1 MKVLIQLIFN
11 SGLGNLYCGVTE
23 LLNFASECKTMG
35 YCCELLFASNC
46 SSDNKYIGYVDFGEI
61 FDVTSFTVF
70 DKITSIR
77 DSVKEKCYNEYIFS
91 SGFHVTEPGQHWWDI
106 FLTDE
111 CLLLPRRPHYD
122 IDTLCNGKVV
132 PKLLPKFSLSIAE
145 RVAKAKETIPNIKKC
160 IQVRHNDFNIHV
172 GDEFKDYTNSIIE
185 ICKNTSDEFYVSSN
199 NQFFLDSMKKLNNIV
214 TFDFDHLNVFPNDFS
229 YYPHNRWV
237 SRELLVN
244 RLCDNICEMI
254 LLSEFDIIFHHT
266 SLSWNSTF
274 LYYSLSHNNNQIL
287 INITWADNLKNLS

>member
-111 CLLLPRRPHYD
+111 CLLLPGRPHYD
-122 IDTLCNGKVV
+122 IDTLCNGGVV
-132 PKLLPKFSLSIAE
+132 PKLLPKFSSYINERAEKARESIP
-145 RVAKAKETIPNIKKC
+145 TIRKC
-160 IQVRHNDFNIHV
+160 ISVRHDDLILQV
-172 GDEFKDYTNSIIE
+172 GDEFKHYTTSMIE
-185 ICKNTSDEFYVSSN
+185 ILKNTSEEFYVSSN
-199 NQFFLDSMKKLNNIV
+199 NQWFLDSIKTLNNSV
-214 TFDFDHLNVFPNDFS
+214 AFDFDDLDVFPNEYS
-229 YYPHNRWV
+229 YYLYNREV

-244 RLCDNICEMI
+244 RLFDHICDMI
-254 LLSEFDIIFHHT
+254 IVSDFDIIYHHT
-266 SLSWNSTF
+266 SLGWVSTF
-274 LYYSLSHNNNQIL
+274 LYYSLSHNNNQTL
-287 INITWADNLKNLS
+287 IDITWIDNLTNLS